1 MAYASESG
9 SHRSS
14 VSEFRKLLFVL
25 SEKLTEQEVDQLKY
39 ILLDCIPKG
48 KAEDIKNGRQLF
60 KVLEE
65 AAQLQ
70 ESKTSILCE
79 VFHTIGRDDLVGEV
93 QSSCML
99 KSKFNIANL

>member
-14 VSEFRKLLFVL
+14 VSEFRKLLFFL
-25 SEKLTEQEVDQLKY
+25 SEKLTEEEVDQLKY
-39 ILLDCIPKG
+39 ILLDTIPKG
-48 KAEDIKNGRQLF
+48 KVEDIKNGRQLF

-65 AAQLQ
+65 ADQLQ

-79 VFHTIGRDDLVGEV
+79 VFHTIGRDDLVGKVE
-93 QSSCML
+93 SSCML